1 MAVRAILI
9 DPFTQTIEEVD
20 YSGDYKDIYGLIEC
34 DLFTTVYLPNTS
46 DDTMFVD
53 DEGLYVENQKFFKID
68 GFEQPLAGRG
78 LLLGTDEEGESIDC
92 MSTVEEVKAIVSW
105 EKDGTQVEASFMVM
119 AFNQMKDVMDAD
131 ELTDKELLDLL
142 MGEERVLH

>member
-1 MAVRAILI
+1 MMRAILI

-20 YSGDYKDIYGLIEC
+20 YSGDYKDIYSLIEC

-46 DDTMFVD
+46 DDTLFVD
-53 DEGLYVENQKFFKID
+53 DEGLYVENQRFFKIE
-68 GFEQPLAGRG
+68 GYEQPLAGRG

-142 MGEERVLH
+142 IGEERVLH

>member
-1 MAVRAILI
+1 MMRAILI

-20 YSGDYKDIYGLIEC
+20 YSGDYKDIYSLIEC

-46 DDTMFVD
+46 DDTLFVD
-53 DEGLYVENQKFFKID
+53 DEGLYVENQRFFKID

-105 EKDGTQVEASFMVM
+105 EKDGTQVEASFVVM

-142 MGEERVLH
+142 IGEERVLH

>member
-1 MAVRAILI
+1 MMRAILI

-46 DDTMFVD
+46 DDTLFVD
-53 DEGLYVENQKFFKID
+53 DEGLYVENQRFFKIE
-68 GFEQPLAGRG
+68 GYEQPLAGRG

-142 MGEERVLH
+142 IGEERVLH

>member
-1 MAVRAILI
+1 MRAILI

-20 YSGDYKDIYGLIEC
+20 YSGDYKDIYGLIQC

-46 DDTMFVD
+46 DDTLFVD
-53 DEGLYVENQKFFKID
+53 DEGLYVENQRFFKID

-78 LLLGTDEEGESIDC
+78 LMLGTDEEGESVDC
-92 MSTVEEVKAIVSW
+92 MSTVEEVKAIVTW
-105 EKDGTQVEASFMVM
+105 EKEGTQVEASFMVM

>member
-1 MAVRAILI
+1 MMRAILI

-46 DDTMFVD
+46 DDTLFVD
-53 DEGLYVENQKFFKID
+53 DEGLYVENQRFFKID
-68 GFEQPLAGRG
+68 GFEQPLAGCG
-78 LLLGTDEEGESIDC
+78 LLLGTDKEGESTDC
-92 MSTVEEVKAIVSW
+92 MSTVEEVKAIVTW
-105 EKDGTQVEASFMVM
+105 EKEGTQVEASFMVM

>member
-1 MAVRAILI
+1 MMRAILI

-46 DDTMFVD
+46 DDTLFVD
-53 DEGLYVENQKFFKID
+53 DEGLYVENQRFFKID

-78 LLLGTDEEGESIDC
+78 LLLGTDEEGESVDC

-119 AFNQMKDVMDAD
+119 AFNQMKDVMDVD

-142 MGEERVLH
+142 IGEERVLH

>member
-1 MAVRAILI
+1 MRAILI
-9 DPFTQTIEEVD
+9 DPFTKTIEEVD

-46 DDTMFVD
+46 DDTLFVD

-119 AFNQMKDVMDAD
+119 AFNQMKDVLDAD

-142 MGEERVLH
+142 IGEERVLH

>member
-1 MAVRAILI
+1 MMRAILI

-46 DDTMFVD
+46 DDTLFVD
-53 DEGLYVENQKFFKID
+53 DEGLYVENQRFFKIE
-68 GFEQPLAGRG
+68 GYEQPLAGRG

-105 EKDGTQVEASFMVM
+105 EKDGTQVEASFVVM

-142 MGEERVLH
+142 IGEERVLH

>member
-1 MAVRAILI
+1 MRAILI

-20 YSGDYKDIYGLIEC
+20 YSGDYKDIYCLIEC

-46 DDTMFVD
+46 DDTLFVD
-53 DEGLYVENQKFFKID
+53 DEGLYVENQRFFKID

-105 EKDGTQVEASFMVM
+105 EKDGTQVEASFVVM

-142 MGEERVLH
+142 IGEERVLH

>member
-1 MAVRAILI
+1 MMRAILI

-20 YSGDYKDIYGLIEC
+20 YSGDYKDIYGLIQC

-46 DDTMFVD
+46 DDTLFVD
-53 DEGLYVENQKFFKID
+53 DEGLYVENQRFFKID
-68 GFEQPLAGRG
+68 GFHQPLAGCG
-78 LLLGTDEEGESIDC
+78 LLLGTDKEGESTDC
-92 MSTVEEVKAIVSW
+92 MSTVEEVKAIVTW
-105 EKDGTQVEASFMVM
+105 EKEGTQVEASFMVM

>member
-1 MAVRAILI
+1 MMRAILI

-20 YSGDYKDIYGLIEC
+20 YSGDYKDIYGLIQC

-46 DDTMFVD
+46 DDTLFVD
-53 DEGLYVENQKFFKID
+53 DEGLYVENQKFFKIS
-68 GFEQPLAGRG
+68 GFDQPLAGCG
-78 LLLGTDEEGESIDC
+78 LLLGTDKEGESTDC
-92 MSTVEEVKAIVSW
+92 MSTVEEVKAIVTW
-105 EKDGTQVEASFMVM
+105 EKEGTQVEASFMVM

-142 MGEERVLH
+142 IGEERVLH

>member
-1 MAVRAILI
+1 MMRAILI

-46 DDTMFVD
+46 DDTLFVD
-53 DEGLYVENQKFFKID
+53 DEGLYVENQRFFKID

-78 LLLGTDEEGESIDC
+78 LLLGTDEEGESVDC

-142 MGEERVLH
+142 IGEERVLH

>member
-1 MAVRAILI
+1 MMRAILI

-20 YSGDYKDIYGLIEC
+20 YSGDYKDIYCLIEC

-46 DDTMFVD
+46 DDTLFVD
-53 DEGLYVENQKFFKID
+53 DEGLYVENQRFFKID

-105 EKDGTQVEASFMVM
+105 EKDGTQVEASFVVM

-142 MGEERVLH
+142 IGEERVLH

>member
-1 MAVRAILI
+1 MMRAILI

-20 YSGDYKDIYGLIEC
+20 YSGDYKDIYGLIQC

-46 DDTMFVD
+46 DDTLFVD
-53 DEGLYVENQKFFKID
+53 DEGLYVENQRFFKID

-78 LLLGTDEEGESIDC
+78 LMLGTDEEGESVDC
-92 MSTVEEVKAIVSW
+92 MSTVEEVKAIVTW
-105 EKDGTQVEASFMVM
+105 EKEGTQVEASFMVM

>member
-1 MAVRAILI
+1 MMRAILI
-9 DPFTQTIEEVD
+9 NPFTQTIEEVD
-20 YSGDYKDIYGLIEC
+20 YSGDYKDIYSLIEC

-46 DDTMFVD
+46 DDTLFVD
-53 DEGLYVENQKFFKID
+53 DEGLYVENQRFFKID

-78 LLLGTDEEGESIDC
+78 LLLGTDKEGDSVDC

-142 MGEERVLH
+142 IGEERVLH

>member
-1 MAVRAILI
+1 MMRAILI

-46 DDTMFVD
+46 DDTLFVD
-53 DEGLYVENQKFFKID
+53 DEGLYVENQRFFKID

-105 EKDGTQVEASFMVM
+105 EKDGTQVEASFVVM

-131 ELTDKELLDLL
+131 ELPDKELLDLL
-142 MGEERVLH
+142 IGEERVLH

>member
-1 MAVRAILI
+1 MMRAILI

-34 DLFTTVYLPNTS
+34 DLFTTIYLPNTS
-46 DDTMFVD
+46 DDTLFVD
-53 DEGLYVENQKFFKID
+53 DEGLYVENQRFFKID

-78 LLLGTDEEGESIDC
+78 LLLGTDEEGESVDC

-142 MGEERVLH
+142 IGEERVLH

>member
-1 MAVRAILI
+1 MMRAILI

-20 YSGDYKDIYGLIEC
+20 YSGDYKDIYGLIQC

-46 DDTMFVD
+46 DDTLFVD
-53 DEGLYVENQKFFKID
+53 DEGLYVENQKFFKIS
-68 GFEQPLAGRG
+68 GFHQPLAGCG
-78 LLLGTDEEGESIDC
+78 LLLGTDKEGESTDC
-92 MSTVEEVKAIVSW
+92 MSTVEEVKAIVTW
-105 EKDGTQVEASFMVM
+105 EKEGTQVEASFMVM

-142 MGEERVLH
+142 IGEERVLH

>member
-1 MAVRAILI
+1 MMRAILI
-9 DPFTQTIEEVD
+9 NPFTQTIEEVD
-20 YSGDYKDIYGLIEC
+20 YSGDYKDIYSLIEC

-46 DDTMFVD
+46 DDTLFVD
-53 DEGLYVENQKFFKID
+53 DEGLYVENQRFFKID

-78 LLLGTDEEGESIDC
+78 LLLGTDEEGESVDC

-119 AFNQMKDVMDAD
+119 AFNQMKDVMDVD

-142 MGEERVLH
+142 IGEERVLH

>member
-1 MAVRAILI
+1 MMRAILI

-46 DDTMFVD
+46 DDTLFVD
-53 DEGLYVENQKFFKID
+53 DEGLYVENQRFFKID

-78 LLLGTDEEGESIDC
+78 LMLGTDEEGESVDC

>member
-1 MAVRAILI
+1 MRAILI

-46 DDTMFVD
+46 DDTLFVD
-53 DEGLYVENQKFFKID
+53 DEGLYVENQRFFKID

-78 LLLGTDEEGESIDC
+78 LLLGTDEEGESVDC

>member
-1 MAVRAILI
+1 MMRAILI

-46 DDTMFVD
+46 DDTLFVD
-53 DEGLYVENQKFFKID
+53 DEGLYVENQRFFKIE
-68 GFEQPLAGRG
+68 GYEQPLAGRG

-92 MSTVEEVKAIVSW
+92 MSTVEEVKAVVSW

-142 MGEERVLH
+142 IGEERVLH

>member
-1 MAVRAILI
+1 MMRAILI

-46 DDTMFVD
+46 DDTLFVD
-53 DEGLYVENQKFFKID
+53 DEGLYVENQRFFKID

-92 MSTVEEVKAIVSW
+92 MSTVEEVKAVVSW

-142 MGEERVLH
+142 IGEERVLH

>member
-1 MAVRAILI
+1 MMRAILI

-46 DDTMFVD
+46 DDTLFVD
-53 DEGLYVENQKFFKID
+53 DEGLYVENQRFFKID

-105 EKDGTQVEASFMVM
+105 EKDGTQVEASFVVM

-142 MGEERVLH
+142 IGEERVLH

>member
-1 MAVRAILI
+1 MRAILI

-46 DDTMFVD
+46 DDTLFVD
-53 DEGLYVENQKFFKID
+53 DEGLYVENQRFFKID

-105 EKDGTQVEASFMVM
+105 EKDGTQVEASFVVM

-142 MGEERVLH
+142 IGEERVLH

>member
-1 MAVRAILI
+1 MMRAILI

-46 DDTMFVD
+46 DDTLFVD
-53 DEGLYVENQKFFKID
+53 DEGLYVENQRFFKID

-78 LLLGTDEEGESIDC
+78 LLLGTDEEGESVDC

>member
-1 MAVRAILI
+1 MMRAILI

-46 DDTMFVD
+46 DDTLFVD
-53 DEGLYVENQKFFKID
+53 DEGLYVENQRFFKID

-142 MGEERVLH
+142 IGEERVLH

>member
-1 MAVRAILI
+1 MMRAILI

-20 YSGDYKDIYGLIEC
+20 YSGDYKDIYGLIQC

-46 DDTMFVD
+46 DDTLFVD
-53 DEGLYVENQKFFKID
+53 DEGLYVENQRFFKID

-78 LLLGTDEEGESIDC
+78 LMLGTDEEGESVDC
-92 MSTVEEVKAIVSW
+92 MSTVEEVKAIVTW
-105 EKDGTQVEASFMVM
+105 EKEGTQVEASFMVM

-142 MGEERVLH
+142 IGEERVLH